1 MENNRKQ
8 KIKAYLLD
16 TLKQQGDN
24 HPLNDNDSLFV
35 SGRLDS
41 VSMMMLVVYLE
52 NEFTVNFK
60 GTDFDVHLIDSV
72 QEIAL
77 LVESQVSV

>member
-16 TLKQQGDN
+16 TLKQQGDT

-77 LVESQVSV
+77 LVESQVSA

>member
-16 TLKQQGDN
+16 TLKQQGDT

>member
-1 MENNRKQ
+1 MENNHKQ

-16 TLKQQGDN
+16 TLKQQGDS

-41 VSMMMLVVYLE
+41 VSMMLLVVYLE

-77 LVESQVSV
+77 LVESQVSA

>member
-1 MENNRKQ
+1 
-8 KIKAYLLD
+8 LLD
-16 TLKQQGDN
+16 TLKQQGDT

-77 LVESQVSV
+77 LVESQVSA